1 MCPEPDLYLEQI
13 FGFKTNSFELGL
25 KLIVSKQYLIFSFR
39 FLEFEMTIFSILI
52 TFLLSLL
59 IYMILYKKVLRV
71 FLNFNIVR
79 FVRIS

>member
-39 FLEFEMTIFSILI
+39 LLEFVMTIFSILI

-59 IYMILYKKVLRV
+59 SLLNNLYDFIQKSFKS
-71 FLNFNIVR
+71 
-79 FVRIS
+79 IS